1 MKYSFHEA
9 AETEF
14 LLAIEYYEECQP
26 ALGLRFSEEVYAT
39 IERICNHPYTWT
51 SIDTKTRRCIT
62 NKFPY
67 GVLYRIRDNHIR
79 IMAVMHLRRK
89 PDYWKDR

>member
-26 ALGLRFSEEVYAT
+26 ALGLRFSKSVT
-39 IERICNHPYTWT
+39 
-51 SIDTKTRRCIT
+51 T
-62 NKFPY
+62 NP
-67 GVLYRIRDNHIR
+67 L
-79 IMAVMHLRRK
+79 
-89 PDYWKDR
+89 